1 MGGRLGPPRLLL
13 QIPSLGADLAALGGS
28 WQCLAFLGGNV
39 LLLGFALGCTLNNTR
54 EYLGRPEGWAPQ
66 PISAAQPA
74 SPDCQGCQDSAK
86 HSANVTA
93 MRAKA

>member
-1 MGGRLGPPRLLL
+1 MTLGVPWR
-13 QIPSLGADLAALGGS
+13 
-28 WQCLAFLGGNV
+28 CLAFLGGNV
-39 LLLGFALGCTLNNTR
+39 VLLGFALGCTLSNTR
-54 EYLGRPEGWAPQ
+54 EYAERLEGEAPQ